1 MTPYFINETYIS
13 GRNMPENTISY
24 AKRSYEMASKLRSL
38 KRNIAKLEKMGFIL
52 PSYVK
57 QIKKE
62 QTAGKYSQKE
72 LMKLSKFKEIYQ
84 GKERIVSGE
93 RGRELILRERAR
105 KASETRRRRQAEK
118 LPPVTIAFS
127 RQGQADAL
135 DMRIRQYFNQFQNP
149 RLGKFFSQIY
159 EEEMAKYDKYD
170 FLYTILDSQEEA
182 IEILQKALY
191 LMYPQ
196 ATQEDMQES
205 GNEWLQ
211 FLTNHSPSNWQQMTL
226 GDIEDT

>member
-1 MTPYFINETYIS
+1 
-13 GRNMPENTISY
+13 
-24 AKRSYEMASKLRSL
+24 
-38 KRNIAKLEKMGFIL
+38 
-52 PSYVK
+52 
-57 QIKKE
+57 
-62 QTAGKYSQKE
+62 
-72 LMKLSKFKEIYQ
+72 MKLSKYKEIYQ

-105 KASETRRRRQAEK
+105 KASETRKRRKAES
-118 LPPVTIAFS
+118 LPPVRIAFS
-127 RQGQADAL
+127 RKGQADAL
-135 DMRIRQYFNQFQNP
+135 DQRIRQYFNQFQNP
-149 RLGKFFSQIY
+149 KLGKFFSDIY
-159 EEEMAKYDKYD
+159 DEEMAKYDKYD

-196 ATQEDMQES
+196 ASQEDMQES

>member
-1 MTPYFINETYIS
+1 
-13 GRNMPENTISY
+13 
-24 AKRSYEMASKLRSL
+24 MASKLRSL
-38 KRNIAKLEKMGFIL
+38 KRNIAKLESMGFIL

-72 LMKLSKFKEIYQ
+72 LMKLSKYKEIYQ

-105 KASETRRRRQAEK
+105 KASETRKRRKAEM

-127 RQGQADAL
+127 RKGQADAL

-211 FLTNHSPSNWQQMTL
+211 FLTDHSPSNWQQMTL

>member
-1 MTPYFINETYIS
+1 
-13 GRNMPENTISY
+13 
-24 AKRSYEMASKLRSL
+24 MASKLRSL
-38 KRNIAKLEKMGFIL
+38 RRNIAKLESMGFIL
-52 PSYVK
+52 PTYVK

-72 LMKLSKFKEIYQ
+72 LMKLSKFTEIYQ

-105 KASETRRRRQAEK
+105 KASETRKRRKAEM
-118 LPPVTIAFS
+118 LPTVRIAFS
-127 RQGQADAL
+127 RKGQADAL
-135 DMRIRQYFNQFQNP
+135 DQRIRQYFNQFQNP

-196 ATQEDMQES
+196 ASQEEMQES

-211 FLTNHSPSNWQQMTL
+211 FLTNNSPSNWQQMTL

>member
-1 MTPYFINETYIS
+1 
-13 GRNMPENTISY
+13 
-24 AKRSYEMASKLRSL
+24 MASKLRSL

-72 LMKLSKFKEIYQ
+72 LMKLSKYKEIYQ

-105 KASETRRRRQAEK
+105 KASETRKRRKAEM

-127 RQGQADAL
+127 RKGQADAL

>member
-1 MTPYFINETYIS
+1 
-13 GRNMPENTISY
+13 
-24 AKRSYEMASKLRSL
+24 MASKLRSL

-72 LMKLSKFKEIYQ
+72 LMKLSKYKEIYQ

-93 RGRELILRERAR
+93 RGRELIFRERAR
-105 KASETRRRRQAEK
+105 KASETRKRRQAEK

-127 RQGQADAL
+127 RKGQADAL
-135 DMRIRQYFNQFQNP
+135 DQRIRQYFNQFQNP

-211 FLTNHSPSNWQQMTL
+211 FLTNNSPSNWQQMTL

>member
-1 MTPYFINETYIS
+1 
-13 GRNMPENTISY
+13 
-24 AKRSYEMASKLRSL
+24 MASKLRSL

-52 PSYVK
+52 PTYVK

-62 QTAGKYSQKE
+62 QTAGKYNQKE

-105 KASETRRRRQAEK
+105 KASETRKRRQAEK

-127 RQGQADAL
+127 RKGQADAL

-170 FLYTILDSQEEA
+170 FLYAILDSQEEA

-211 FLTNHSPSNWQQMTL
+211 FLTNNSPSNWQQMTL

>member
-1 MTPYFINETYIS
+1 
-13 GRNMPENTISY
+13 
-24 AKRSYEMASKLRSL
+24 MASKLRSL

-105 KASETRRRRQAEK
+105 KASETRKRRKAEM
-118 LPPVTIAFS
+118 LPPVRIAFS
-127 RQGQADAL
+127 RKGQADAL
-135 DMRIRQYFNQFQNP
+135 DQRIRQYFNQFQNP

-196 ATQEDMQES
+196 ASQEEMQES

-211 FLTNHSPSNWQQMTL
+211 FLTNNSPSNWQQMTL

>member
-1 MTPYFINETYIS
+1 
-13 GRNMPENTISY
+13 
-24 AKRSYEMASKLRSL
+24 
-38 KRNIAKLEKMGFIL
+38 
-52 PSYVK
+52 
-57 QIKKE
+57 
-62 QTAGKYSQKE
+62 
-72 LMKLSKFKEIYQ
+72 
-84 GKERIVSGE
+84 
-93 RGRELILRERAR
+93 
-105 KASETRRRRQAEK
+105 
-118 LPPVTIAFS
+118 
-127 RQGQADAL
+127 
-135 DMRIRQYFNQFQNP
+135 MRIRQYFNQFQNP
-149 RLGKFFSQIY
+149 KLGKFFSDIY

-211 FLTNHSPSNWQQMTL
+211 FLTSHSPSEWQQMTL

>member
-1 MTPYFINETYIS
+1 
-13 GRNMPENTISY
+13 
-24 AKRSYEMASKLRSL
+24 
-38 KRNIAKLEKMGFIL
+38 
-52 PSYVK
+52 
-57 QIKKE
+57 
-62 QTAGKYSQKE
+62 
-72 LMKLSKFKEIYQ
+72 MKLSKYKEIYQ

-105 KASETRRRRQAEK
+105 KASETRKRRQAER
-118 LPPVTIAFS
+118 LPKIQVAFS
-127 RQGQADAL
+127 RKGQADAL
-135 DMRIRQYFNQFQNP
+135 DQRIRQYFNQFQNP

-196 ATQEDMQES
+196 ASQEEMQES

-211 FLTNHSPSNWQQMTL
+211 FLTSHSPSEWQQMTL